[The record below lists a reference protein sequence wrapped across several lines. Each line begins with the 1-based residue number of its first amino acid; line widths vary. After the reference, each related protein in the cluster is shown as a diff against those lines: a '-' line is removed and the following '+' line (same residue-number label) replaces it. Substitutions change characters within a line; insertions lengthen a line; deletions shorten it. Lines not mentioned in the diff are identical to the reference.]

1 MSNIKDILVLRYFG
15 LKNVNGITILI
26 VLQYQSKPCLFVLL
40 LCIFIRKFNAY
51 NSNIQWTF
59 SRHAQGQSKR
69 SHRQDYFAK

>member
-1 MSNIKDILVLRYFG
+1 MSNIKDILVLPYFG

-26 VLQYQSKPCLFVLL
+26 VLQYQSKPCLFV

-59 SRHAQGQSKR
+59 SRHAQGQSKQ
-69 SHRQDYFAK
+69 SYTQDYFAI